1 MLHTIYVHGGIWV
14 HVELGGPSEN
24 SIKTIRVFFMVYNE
38 HEKTKENI
46 QISMLPRISTS
57 LWLLEYT

>member
-14 HVELGGPSEN
+14 RVELGGPSEN

-38 HEKTKENI
+38 HKNKGK
-46 QISMLPRISTS
+46 
-57 LWLLEYT
+57 YTD